1 MAFPAMY
8 EGWCSKCGG
17 DIDPGEMITKENDV
31 DSYVHEEC

>member
-8 EGWCSKCGG
+8 EGFCSKCGG
-17 DIDPGEMITKENDV
+17 DIVPGDLIVRDEY